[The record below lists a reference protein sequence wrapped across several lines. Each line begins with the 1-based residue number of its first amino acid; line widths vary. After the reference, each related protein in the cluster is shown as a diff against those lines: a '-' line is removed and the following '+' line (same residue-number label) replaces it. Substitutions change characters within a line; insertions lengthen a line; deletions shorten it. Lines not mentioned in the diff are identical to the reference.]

1 MAAGRTGC
9 AHLFAVRQKI
19 LQLGMNRVI
28 ALLQRV
34 KNLKKYYSCGSEY
47 KNFLRIRIRH
57 FKILGLQQII
67 VIDTGTLIITKTNFL
82 DQEPAK

>member
-1 MAAGRTGC
+1 MKETANKNVMAAGRTGC

-34 KNLKKYYSCGSEY
+34 KNL
-47 KNFLRIRIRH
+47 N
-57 FKILGLQQII
+57 KILSY
-67 VIDTGTLIITKTNFL
+67 
-82 DQEPAK
+82 